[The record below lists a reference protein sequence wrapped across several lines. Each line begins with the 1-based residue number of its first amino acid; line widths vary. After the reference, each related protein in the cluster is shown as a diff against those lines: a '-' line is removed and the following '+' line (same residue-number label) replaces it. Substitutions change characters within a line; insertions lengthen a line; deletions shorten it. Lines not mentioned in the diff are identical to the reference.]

1 MGGLGTF
8 SWTALLPHP
17 CCQFCFQHICL
28 NHGGLREHALSPLC
42 SFGHGDRS
50 SGRNDFCYQD
60 VDTPPP
66 TPSHAQYSRNPQIKK
81 YYKTQ
86 HNISIIPNIGHA
98 LSGYMQ
104 TMLVVLFL
112 TVKTLPVLVVLL
124 LPLLRLHVLVGYR
137 LTESVVLCL
146 QDKLFPDPLQKMCLN
161 VWENS
166 YNRQKKHTVSEI
178 LTLFISAL

>member
-1 MGGLGTF
+1 MTLLITTNEPPSRTQSLLSPDESLVVSGNGAPRVPRLLLLTFSGLPTASYGWGGGGGLGGLGTF

-98 LSGYMQ
+98 LSGYM
-104 TMLVVLFL
+104 
-112 TVKTLPVLVVLL
+112 
-124 LPLLRLHVLVGYR
+124 
-137 LTESVVLCL
+137 
-146 QDKLFPDPLQKMCLN
+146 
-161 VWENS
+161 
-166 YNRQKKHTVSEI
+166 
-178 LTLFISAL
+178 